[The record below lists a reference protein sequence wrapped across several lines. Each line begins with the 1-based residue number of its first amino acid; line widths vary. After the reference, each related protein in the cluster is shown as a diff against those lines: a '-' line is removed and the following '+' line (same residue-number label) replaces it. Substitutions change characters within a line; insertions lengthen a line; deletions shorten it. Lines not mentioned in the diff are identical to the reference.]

1 MSKQSE
7 LKEFIV
13 TMRKPKPYFAITFKA
28 KNKEEA
34 RKIAEETGN
43 VIVNIEEV

>member
-1 MSKQSE
+1 MSKKSE

-13 TMRKPKPYFAITFKA
+13 TMRKPNPYFMITFKA

-34 RKIAEETGN
+34 RK
-43 VIVNIEEV
+43 